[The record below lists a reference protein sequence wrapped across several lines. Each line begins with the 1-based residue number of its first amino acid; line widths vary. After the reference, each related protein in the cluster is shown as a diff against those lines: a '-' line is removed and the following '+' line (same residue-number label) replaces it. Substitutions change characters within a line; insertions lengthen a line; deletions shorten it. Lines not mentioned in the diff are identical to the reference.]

1 MAIPTVE
8 EIPEMSH
15 EELVKAWVEQE
26 AQAQA
31 DIDKEADYEPV
42 SEPGDYQGDYD
53 RLSKMSPEELE
64 AEFYRREEAANK
76 GVKKS
81 AEKVTAEDIAWLQK
95 ARAERLQKQHQQPQ
109 RVHFEKI
116 CPRFT
121 GIK

>member
-8 EIPEMSH
+8 EISKMS
-15 EELVKAWVEQE
+15 EEDLKKAWVVHCEEEDRQ
-26 AQAQA
+26 
-31 DIDKEADYEPV
+31 IDKEADYEPV
-42 SEPGDYQGDYD
+42 GGHVGGADDLQADYD
-53 RLSKMSPEELE
+53 RLSQMSQEELE
-64 AEFYRREEAANK
+64 AEFYRREE

-81 AEKVTAEDIAWLQK
+81 AKVTAEDVAWLNK
-95 ARAERLQKQHQQPQ
+95 ARAERLQKQHQQTQ